1 MKAVAAARRGEP
13 YIARL
18 ICRRARR
25 QHGRSTGATVDLDG
39 SLTRQA
45 CHHTVLEPGRPSEVW
60 CCVPPHP
67 LPHAATRLESLRSRT
82 GVIVDRAILAEDKKH
97 APRSESPWLK
107 KPMHGVSGSTAMAST
122 PWSSMPPS
130 SHSLAF
136 TGFFRTEIFLAFS
149 SASLESFCRE
159 RKGDFSCLTVAGIC
173 EASTSDAIGSGSW
186 HSNAGS
192 PCPIS
197 NSCAIYSSQW
207 YGFQL
212 GTARTQLLFKF
223 FFPDV
228 GWSPRNVGTCHSV
241 RPGAQS
247 QLVCSGCCNLLMY
260 PAGATSICCAVCGT
274 VTAVPAP
281 EQKSSCNVHENKER
295 LKGNTNGFRAPQRC
309 ARRVDG
315 ACTQVPNPLTL
326 AMSLEKYTLK
336 LLWSYLH
343 CCV

>member
-45 CHHTVLEPGRPSEVW
+45 CHHTVLEPGRPSEGLVLRPSSSSPSRSYKIGITP
-60 CCVPPHP
+60 VNEKRVQPTTSP
-67 LPHAATRLESLRSRT
+67 RSRT

-130 SHSLAF
+130 SHSLEQMAVLYV
-136 TGFFRTEIFLAFS
+136 TFL
-149 SASLESFCRE
+149 RE
-159 RKGDFSCLTVAGIC
+159 VDVGRGLVALCAHWLKLIV
-173 EASTSDAIGSGSW
+173 ALLSTSL
-186 HSNAGS
+186 
-192 PCPIS
+192 
-197 NSCAIYSSQW
+197 IYQEVLSS
-207 YGFQL
+207 L
-212 GTARTQLLFKF
+212 
-223 FFPDV
+223 
-228 GWSPRNVGTCHSV
+228 
-241 RPGAQS
+241 GAQS
-247 QLVCSGCCNLLMY
+247 QLVCSGCRNLLMY

-281 EQKSSCNVHENKER
+281 SMHIIHSEQKSSCNVHENKER
-295 LKGNTNGFRAPQRC
+295 LKGNTNGFRAPQR
-309 ARRVDG
+309 
-315 ACTQVPNPLTL
+315 
-326 AMSLEKYTLK
+326 SLEKYTLK

>member
-1 MKAVAAARRGEP
+1 MAVLYVTFLREVDVGRGLV
-13 YIARL
+13 AL
-18 ICRRARR
+18 CA
-25 QHGRSTGATVDLDG
+25 H
-39 SLTRQA
+39 
-45 CHHTVLEPGRPSEVW
+45 
-60 CCVPPHP
+60 
-67 LPHAATRLESLRSRT
+67 
-82 GVIVDRAILAEDKKH
+82 
-97 APRSESPWLK
+97 WLK
-107 KPMHGVSGSTAMAST
+107 LIVALLSTSLIYQEVL
-122 PWSSMPPS
+122 S
-130 SHSLAF
+130 SLAF

-197 NSCAIYSSQW
+197 NSW
-207 YGFQL
+207 
-212 GTARTQLLFKF
+212 
-223 FFPDV
+223 
-228 GWSPRNVGTCHSV
+228 
-241 RPGAQS
+241 AQS
-247 QLVCSGCCNLLMY
+247 QLVCSGCRNLLMY

-336 LLWSYLH
+336 LL
-343 CCV
+343 CK

>member
-45 CHHTVLEPGRPSEVW
+45 CHHTVLEPGRPSEGLVLRPSSSSPSRSYKIGITP
-60 CCVPPHP
+60 VNEKRVQPTTSP
-67 LPHAATRLESLRSRT
+67 RSRT

-130 SHSLAF
+130 SHSLVVGKGGGCGE
-136 TGFFRTEIFLAFS
+136 GFS
-149 SASLESFCRE
+149 CSMCSLVEADCCAPIYLTYLPGGVKLIRE

-173 EASTSDAIGSGSW
+173 EASTSDAISSGSW

-197 NSCAIYSSQW
+197 NSRAIYTSQW

-212 GTARTQLLFKF
+212 GTARTQLLFKAMIVQ
-223 FFPDV
+223 FPGPKASSSAHV
-228 GWSPRNVGTCHSV
+228 SSRSNVD
-241 RPGAQS
+241 
-247 QLVCSGCCNLLMY
+247 LLRSLRY
-260 PAGATSICCAVCGT
+260 
-274 VTAVPAP
+274 
-281 EQKSSCNVHENKER
+281 R
-295 LKGNTNGFRAPQRC
+295 DR
-309 ARRVDG
+309 G
-315 ACTQVPNPLTL
+315 ACPR
-326 AMSLEKYTLK
+326 AEI
-336 LLWSYLH
+336 
-343 CCV
+343 

>member
-45 CHHTVLEPGRPSEVW
+45 CHHTVLEPGRPSEGLVLRPSSSSPSRSYKIGITP
-60 CCVPPHP
+60 VNEKRVQPTTSP
-67 LPHAATRLESLRSRT
+67 RSRT

-130 SHSLAF
+130 SHSL
-136 TGFFRTEIFLAFS
+136 
-149 SASLESFCRE
+149 
-159 RKGDFSCLTVAGIC
+159 
-173 EASTSDAIGSGSW
+173 
-186 HSNAGS
+186 
-192 PCPIS
+192 
-197 NSCAIYSSQW
+197 
-207 YGFQL
+207 
-212 GTARTQLLFKF
+212 
-223 FFPDV
+223 
-228 GWSPRNVGTCHSV
+228 
-241 RPGAQS
+241 GAQS
-247 QLVCSGCCNLLMY
+247 QLVCSGCRNLLMY

-315 ACTQVPNPLTL
+315 ACTQVAREVHTEVALVIFTL
-326 AMSLEKYTLK
+326 LCVTLPDG
-336 LLWSYLH
+336 
-343 CCV
+343 